1 MPRRLVA
8 TLAFGLTLAAGVA
21 LGTITQ
27 QHFAAPAQVQA
38 SADTDIPTIPP
49 TASLVVP
56 VSAADLTLTE
66 RNLFPAPQSLLTMAD
81 VLDLDETQRQR
92 LRQMQYEMDTEV
104 TALGRR
110 VLVEERRLD
119 RAFVE
124 NNIEAT
130 RVDALAQKIASLQ
143 GRIRASRLRNHLA
156 ARDVLTPEQLL
167 AFAALRG
174 YDPAPQVSDRGDDLD
189 R

>member
-1 MPRRLVA
+1 MPRRLA
-8 TLAFGLTLAAGVA
+8 AMLAFGLTLAAGVA
-21 LGTITQ
+21 LGTISQ
-27 QHFAAPAQVQA
+27 QHFTTAQQVHA
-38 SADTDIPTIPP
+38 SAEADIPTIPP
-49 TASLVVP
+49 TASIVVP

-81 VLDLDETQRQR
+81 MLELDEAQRQR
-92 LRQMQYEMDTEV
+92 LRQLQNEMDAEV

-110 VLVEERRLD
+110 ILIEERRLD

-143 GRIRASRLRNHLA
+143 GRIRANRLRSHLA

-167 AFAALRG
+167 AFAAQRG

>member
-21 LGTITQ
+21 LGTITH
-27 QHFAAPAQVQA
+27 QHFSTPPQVQT
-38 SADTDIPTIPP
+38 ADTDVPTIPP
-49 TASLVVP
+49 TAAIVVP
-56 VSAADLTLTE
+56 VSAADLTLAE
-66 RNLFPAPQSLLTMAD
+66 RNLFPASQSLLNLAD
-81 VLDLDETQRQR
+81 VLNLDDMQRQR
-92 LRQMQYEMDTEV
+92 LRQLQHDMDAEV

-110 VLVEERRLD
+110 VLIEERRLD

-124 NNIEAT
+124 NNIEPT

-143 GRIRASRLRNHLA
+143 GRIRANRLRNHLA

-167 AFAALRG
+167 MFASLRG

>member
-27 QHFAAPAQVQA
+27 QHFTAPPQVQQA
-38 SADTDIPTIPP
+38 SDTDVPTIPP
-49 TASLVVP
+49 TATLVVP
-56 VSAADLTLTE
+56 VSAGDLTLTE
-66 RNLFPAPQSLLTMAD
+66 RNLFPAPQSLLMLAD
-81 VLDLDETQRQR
+81 ALDLDESQRQR
-92 LRQMQYEMDTEV
+92 LRQLQHEMDAEV

-110 VLVEERRLD
+110 VLIEERRLD

-124 NNIEAT
+124 NNIEPT

-143 GRIRASRLRNHLA
+143 GRIRAHRLRSHLA

-167 AFAALRG
+167 LFASLRG
-174 YDPAPQVSDRGDDLD
+174 YDPAPQFSDRGDDLD

>member
-1 MPRRLVA
+1 VPRRLVA

-27 QHFAAPAQVQA
+27 QHFAAPPQIQQA
-38 SADTDIPTIPP
+38 ADTDIPTIPP
-49 TASLVVP
+49 TATLVVP

-66 RNLFPAPQSLLTMAD
+66 RNLFPAPQSLLTLAD
-81 VLDLDETQRQR
+81 ALDLEEAQRQR
-92 LRQMQYEMDTEV
+92 LRQLQHEMDAEV

-110 VLVEERRLD
+110 VLIEERRLD

-124 NNIEAT
+124 NNIEPT

-143 GRIRASRLRNHLA
+143 GRIRANRLRSHLA

-167 AFAALRG
+167 LFASLRG

>member
-27 QHFAAPAQVQA
+27 QHLSAPTQVQA
-38 SADTDIPTIPP
+38 SADADIPTIPP
-49 TASLVVP
+49 TAAIVVP

-66 RNLFPAPQSLLTMAD
+66 RNLFPAPQSLLAMAD
-81 VLDLDETQRQR
+81 TLDLDETQRQR
-92 LRQMQYEMDTEV
+92 LRQLQNEMDSEV

-110 VLVEERRLD
+110 VLIEERRLD

-130 RVDALAQKIASLQ
+130 RVDSLAQKIASLQ
-143 GRIRASRLRNHLA
+143 GRIRASRLRSHLA
-156 ARDVLTPEQLL
+156 ARDILLPEQLL